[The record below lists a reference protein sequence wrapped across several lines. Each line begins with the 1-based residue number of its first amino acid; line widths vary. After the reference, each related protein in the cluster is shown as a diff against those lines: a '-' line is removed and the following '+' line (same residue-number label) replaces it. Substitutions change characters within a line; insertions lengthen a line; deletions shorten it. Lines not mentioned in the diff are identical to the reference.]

1 MPSEAR
7 RGLIRIAANYA
18 RLGTTVILGII
29 LVPVLIHGIGRDGYG
44 LYALLGSTLGLGQM
58 FREIMRYSM
67 NRELGHAWHTQG
79 RPEFPATYNA
89 AILISLALAVLA
101 AVVFAV
107 LYLLV
112 PVLQIPDVL
121 HDAARWTII
130 AGGVNTF
137 FVVLVGPQFN
147 MYMVTERMV
156 SWNLRTALE
165 RLGYT
170 SVAIVLFVV
179 MGLDDPAR
187 GLTLFSIIGNAVSLV
202 IYAVAVIA
210 IVAAEPMLRPR
221 ISLASRNAIRAIIG
235 TSGWNAVTT
244 AAMNLHL
251 RLDQII
257 VNVFFNVIG
266 NAAFGLGVT
275 LTSYVRMLTVGMT
288 DGLDAAAARLT
299 AGDQKEAVN
308 SLLAHSTRLHALVA
322 LPAGLA
328 VLILA
333 EPLLDVWVARRVAA
347 AADLVPLAVPIVQT
361 LIFGLTL
368 RAMADNWTRVLYGA
382 GFVARYAPY
391 FLIGGLLN
399 PVLSI
404 VLIKI
409 LPSEHGMIGPALAFS
424 VIILVIHFLL
434 LPAIGARCL
443 GVPLIGMFR
452 PILRPAIVTA
462 MCSPILFVAHHS
474 IERWTLVHLVLV
486 IGTFVAAYAALAWLI
501 VVGRD
506 ERKWLRN
513 AAARRVGVRPQRKAP
528 IAQAIEDD
536 DPVSHI

>member
-18 RLGTTVILGII
+18 RLAATVILGII
-29 LVPVLIHGIGRDGYG
+29 LVPVLLHGIGRDGYG

-67 NRELGHAWHTQG
+67 NRELGHAWHTHG
-79 RPEFPATYNA
+79 RPDFPATYNA
-89 AILISLALAVLA
+89 AIVISFGLALLA

-107 LYLLV
+107 LFMLI
-112 PVLQIPDVL
+112 PVLQIPEAL

-165 RLGYT
+165 RIGYT
-170 SVAIVLFVV
+170 SVAVVLFIVI
-179 MGLDDPAR
+179 GIDDPAR
-187 GLTLFSIIGNAVSLV
+187 GLTLFSIIGNAVSLA
-202 IYAVAVIA
+202 IYAVAVIT
-210 IVAAEPMLRPR
+210 IVAAEPLLRPKV
-221 ISLASRNAIRAIIG
+221 SLASRTAVRAIIG

-322 LPAGLA
+322 IPAGLT
-328 VLILA
+328 VLVLA

-347 AADLVPLAVPIVQT
+347 AAELVPLAVPIVQT

-368 RAMADNWTRVLYGA
+368 RAMADNWTRVLYGS
-382 GFVARYAPY
+382 GHVARYAPY

-404 VLIKI
+404 VLIKA
-409 LPSEHGMIGPALAFS
+409 LPSEYGMIGPALAFS
-424 VIILVIHFLL
+424 IIILFIHFLL
-434 LPAIGARCL
+434 LPVIGSRCL
-443 GVPLIGMFR
+443 GVPIGAMFM

-462 MCSPILFVAHHS
+462 MCSPILVVAHLA

-486 IGTFVAAYAALAWLI
+486 VGMFVAVYAPLAWLI

-513 AAARRVGVRPQRKAP
+513 AAARRVGVRPQRKTP
-528 IAQAIEDD
+528 IAHEMDD
-536 DPVSHI
+536 EAPASHF